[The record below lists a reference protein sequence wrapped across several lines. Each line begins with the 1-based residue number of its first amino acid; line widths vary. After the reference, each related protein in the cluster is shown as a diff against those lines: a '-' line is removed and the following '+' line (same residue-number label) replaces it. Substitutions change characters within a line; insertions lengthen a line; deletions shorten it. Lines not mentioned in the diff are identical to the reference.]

1 MTSSINV
8 SYDGLQQASTQLKN
22 GKEEITQK
30 LQQLKGLVDQLT
42 SGEFKTQV
50 ASGKFNE
57 SYQQFTTSATN
68 LVESL
73 DSISQYLNNV
83 IQQHQ
88 QLDQSLAGGA

>member
-1 MTSSINV
+1 MTSINIG
-8 SYDGLQQASTQLKN
+8 YDGLQQTSTQLKN
-22 GKEEITQK
+22 GKEELTQK

>member
-1 MTSSINV
+1 MTSINIG
-8 SYDGLQQASTQLKN
+8 YDGLQQTSTQLKT
-22 GKEEITQK
+22 GKEELTQK

>member
-1 MTSSINV
+1 MADINV
-8 SYDGLQQASTQLKN
+8 GYDGLQQTSTQLKN
-22 GKEEITQK
+22 GKEELTQK